1 MCSDTSSAL
10 NEFLLTGKPVVTFK
24 NRRPGPQ
31 LIDIDDPAQFE
42 PAIERALARPP
53 ELLEAIRDYADAIH
67 PYRDGRSSERVL
79 DAIDTFIARG
89 AKNRRRKPLNLWRKL
104 KIRRRIG
111 YWGPA

>member
-1 MCSDTSSAL
+1 MI
-10 NEFLLTGKPVVTFK
+10 
-24 NRRPGPQ
+24 RRPPRSTRTDTLFPYTTLFRSPQ

-53 ELLEAIRDYADAIH
+53 ELLQAIRDYADAIH

-89 AKNRRRKPLNLWRKL
+89 AKNRRHKPLNLWRKL

-111 YWGPA
+111 Y